1 MEIDLLQQYNKKII
15 DWDSAERV
23 LWYPNRMLHPGD
35 MEHINKQ
42 DALEIY
48 KKDRGTWFIRDEE
61 RALVEQVNKEWEERD
76 KNTDAYSLTLIV
88 EDPSNGHSYRI
99 HGQIEPGQ
107 GYIILTQPTVSD
119 YIVLQDMDWS
129 KVEGTIINDD
139 GTRSVASMTIDS
151 NGNLTVSNSPSIT
164 ATTVS
169 NPLSATVS
177 SRRPSD
183 VTISVDGVRIGEA
196 QSINAST
203 IMSNGS
209 RADSHRIRQG
219 VTGTL
224 QLDTTQFTR
233 EVLDQL
239 TGVLTGETPLP
250 RLPDEVVSLPVE
262 MEDR

>member
-1 MEIDLLQQYNKKII
+1 
-15 DWDSAERV
+15 
-23 LWYPNRMLHPGD
+23 
-35 MEHINKQ
+35 
-42 DALEIY
+42 
-48 KKDRGTWFIRDEE
+48 
-61 RALVEQVNKEWEERD
+61 
-76 KNTDAYSLTLIV
+76 
-88 EDPSNGHSYRI
+88 
-99 HGQIEPGQ
+99 
-107 GYIILTQPTVSD
+107 
-119 YIVLQDMDWS
+119 
-129 KVEGTIINDD
+129 
-139 GTRSVASMTIDS
+139 
-151 NGNLTVSNSPSIT
+151 
-164 ATTVS
+164 
-169 NPLSATVS
+169 VS